1 MSNKDLLA
9 PLSFRNGKTARNRV
23 FLAPMT
29 NLQSH
34 EDGTLSDDEL
44 HWLDVRAKGGFGV
57 IETCASHVT
66 KDGQGW
72 AGELGIFGDE
82 HLPGLTRLATTLREA
97 GSTNLVQIFH
107 GGARADGNV
116 TGTRPFSAS
125 AEGEAPAAR
134 EATIEDIERVIAA
147 FRDAA
152 VRAHKAG
159 FDGVELHGAHGYLL
173 GQFLSTVQNRRTD
186 EWGGSLENRAR
197 FMREITR
204 QTRAAVPASFI
215 VGMRISPED
224 FGQTKGVDLD
234 DNLQLAKWLCDDGI
248 DFLHI
253 SMWDS
258 FSNTKKRPEEHALP
272 LFRRATAADV
282 PLVVA
287 GSIWTRA
294 QAEDLLGRG
303 ADAVAL
309 GRSAIANPDWPL
321 RIQDPEWQPK
331 RPPLTAQELRERG
344 LSDTFVNY
352 LRRFRGLVAE
362 TPAA

>member
-9 PLSFRNGKTARNRV
+9 PLFFRNGKTARNRV

-34 EDGTLSDDEL
+34 EDGSLSDDEL
-44 HWLDVRAKGGFGV
+44 HWLDVRARGGFGV

-72 AGELGIFGDE
+72 KGELGIFDDAL
-82 HLPGLTRLATTLREA
+82 LPGLTRLAKTLTDA
-97 GSTNLVQIFH
+97 GSLNLVQIFH
-107 GGARADGNV
+107 GGARADAKVMGHM
-116 TGTRPFSAS
+116 PWSAS
-125 AEGEAPAAR
+125 TEGETVR
-134 EATIEDIERVIAA
+134 EATIDDIERVIAA

-197 FMREITR
+197 LMREVTR
-204 QTRAAVPASFI
+204 QTRAAVPSSFI

-234 DNLQLAKWLCDDGI
+234 ENLELAKWLCDDGI
-248 DFLHI
+248 DFLHV
-253 SMWDS
+253 SLWDS
-258 FSNTKKRPEEHALP
+258 FANTKKRPEEHAIS
-272 LFRRATAADV
+272 LFRRVCPSDV
-282 PLVVA
+282 PIVVA

-294 QAEDLLGRG
+294 QGEELLARG
-303 ADAVAL
+303 ADAIAL
-309 GRSAIANPDWPL
+309 GRSAITNPDWPL
-321 RIQDPEWQPK
+321 RIADPEWQPK
-331 RPPLTAQELRERG
+331 RPPVTRQELRDRG
-344 LSDTFVNY
+344 LSDTFVTY
-352 LRRFRGLVAE
+352 LKRFRGLVAE
-362 TPAA
+362 EPTT